1 MIFLQTLAMLIWT
14 IYFFLIRLAF
24 SCQRKKSNWILVF
37 VLVKEC
43 ENWRITVI
51 PLLTQQFDQLNALRA
66 LITVLIEDCQW
77 FSGHIDVRFLT
88 NQHEFLHLKN
98 FEEAAHFVFKPNE
111 FIYTPNETE
120 FAYILAVENAIADM
134 PKAEAGNGRYIFIVT
149 DFERSQSELF
159 SENIMKTPFLA
170 AGNDRELRL
179 IDRQLRR
186 KTIQMVSLKDSSN
199 KSEF

>member
-1 MIFLQTLAMLIWT
+1 
-14 IYFFLIRLAF
+14 
-24 SCQRKKSNWILVF
+24 
-37 VLVKEC
+37 
-43 ENWRITVI
+43 
-51 PLLTQQFDQLNALRA
+51 
-66 LITVLIEDCQW
+66 
-77 FSGHIDVRFLT
+77 
-88 NQHEFLHLKN
+88 LKN

-149 DFERSQSELF
+149 DFERNQSELF